1 MTGKIFRGCLLVG
14 LVVLCLSSSLFLV
27 VMTDRHE
34 KSVYREMKEEIAYA
48 AHGVETWGMTYL
60 EGLESTQRLTWVTAD
75 GTVLYDSVA
84 DQTQMENHLD
94 REEINQALET
104 GEGYGEHESR
114 TLLEKNLYYALRL
127 SDGSVLRIAC
137 TQTTLGAIALE
148 VAQPIL
154 WLVALALIL
163 SALLAS
169 SLARQ
174 ITRPINGMDLEQPDL
189 DKPYEEL
196 APLVGRIREQN
207 RTISRQ
213 MEELRQRQREF
224 SALAANMSEG
234 LLILN
239 NRYTILS
246 ANQSALTLLGETS
259 QPESL
264 RQDRTPQEVWSA
276 AAEALAGHHGET
288 FFQNEGRIFEI
299 LASPV
304 TSSGQV
310 TGAMVL
316 MVDVT
321 EREERDNL
329 RREFSANVSHELK
342 TPLTAISGFAELMK
356 EGMVAP
362 DMMREF
368 AGDIYRECRQLIA
381 LVDDILKL
389 SRLDEGSAAIQEEVV
404 DLYAMSAEVL
414 ERLRTNAATA
424 GVSLRLE
431 GDHQQITGVWRILDE
446 MIYNLCENA
455 IKYNKEG
462 GRVTVRVT
470 GDSHSAVVS
479 VSDTGIGIPKAQQ
492 DRVFERFY
500 RVDKSHSRAVSGT
513 GLGLSIVKHGA
524 QVHNAQLSLESE
536 PDVGTTVTI
545 TFGKEG

>member
-60 EGLESTQRLTWVTAD
+60 EDLESTQRLTWVTAD

-94 REEINQALET
+94 REEITQALET

-174 ITRPINGMDLEQPDL
+174 ITRPINSMDLEQPDL

-207 RTISRQ
+207 RTINRQ

-264 RQDRTPQEVWSA
+264 RQDRTPQEVWTA
-276 AAEALAGHHGET
+276 AAEALAGHHGEA
-288 FFQNEGRIFEI
+288 FLQIEGRIFEI

-321 EREERDNL
+321 EREERENL

-368 AGDIYRECRQLIA
+368 AGDIYQECRQLIA
-381 LVDDILKL
+381 LVDDILKI

-431 GDHQQITGVWRILDE
+431 GDHQQISGVWRILDE

>member
-1 MTGKIFRGCLLVG
+1 MTGKIFRGCFVIG
-14 LVVLCLSSSLFLV
+14 LVAIFLSSTLFLMI
-27 VMTDRHE
+27 MTDRNE
-34 KSVYREMKEEIAYA
+34 KDVYRDMKELTAYA
-48 AHGVETWGMTYL
+48 AHGVETWGMDYL
-60 EGLESTQRLTWVTAD
+60 ENLDSSHRLTWVTAD
-75 GTVLYDSVA
+75 GMVLYDSVA

-94 REEINQALET
+94 REEIIEALET
-104 GEGYGEHESR
+104 GEGYSEHESR
-114 TLLEKNLYYALRL
+114 TLLEKNLYYALL
-127 SDGSVLRIAC
+127 LEDGTVLRVAC
-137 TQTTLGAIALE
+137 TQTTLGAMFLE

-154 WLVALALIL
+154 WMIALSLVL
-163 SALLAS
+163 SAVLAS

-174 ITRPINGMDLEQPDL
+174 ITRPINSLDLERPDL

-239 NRYTILS
+239 NKYTILS
-246 ANQSALTLLGETS
+246 ANQSALGLLGETS

-264 RQDRTPQEVWSA
+264 RQDRCPREVWQA
-276 AAEALAGHHGET
+276 AAEALAGRHGEAFLRT
-288 FFQNEGRIFEI
+288 EDQIFEI

-304 TSSGQV
+304 TSSGHV

-321 EREERDNL
+321 EREERENL

-356 EGMVAP
+356 EGLVAP
-362 DMMREF
+362 DMMKEF
-368 AGDIYRECRQLIA
+368 AGDIYRECSQLIA

-389 SRLDEGSAAIQEEVV
+389 SRLDEGSGEIQEEVV
-404 DLYAMSAEVL
+404 DLYAMSADVL
-414 ERLRTNAATA
+414 ERLRPNAAKRA
-424 GVSLRLE
+424 VSLYLE

-462 GRVTVRVT
+462 GRVNVRVT
-470 GDSHSAVVS
+470 GDSRSAVVS
-479 VSDTGIGIPKAQQ
+479 VEDTGIGIPKAQQ

-500 RVDKSHSRAVSGT
+500 RVDKSHSRAIGGT

-524 QVHNAQLSLESE
+524 QVHNAQVTLESE

-545 TFGKEG
+545 TFRKER

>member
-1 MTGKIFRGCLLVG
+1 MTGKIFRGCLSVG
-14 LVVLCLSSSLFLV
+14 LAVLCLSAGLFLFI
-27 VMTDRHE
+27 MTERHQQ
-34 KSVYREMKEEIAYA
+34 SVYREMKEEIAYA
-48 AHGVETWGMTYL
+48 AHGVETWGLEYL
-60 EGLESTQRLTWVTAD
+60 TDLESTQRLTWVTAD

-84 DQTQMENHLD
+84 DQTRMENHVD
-94 REEINQALET
+94 REEIVEALET
-104 GEGYGEHESR
+104 GEGYSERESR
-114 TLLEKNLYYALRL
+114 TLLEKNLYYAKQL
-127 SDGSVLRIAC
+127 SDGSVLRISC
-137 TQTTLGAIALE
+137 TRITVGAIFLE

-154 WLVALALIL
+154 VMAALAMIL

-174 ITRPINGMDLEQPDL
+174 ITRPINSMDLERPDL

-207 RTISRQ
+207 RTIALQ

-239 NRYTILS
+239 NKYAILS
-246 ANQSALTLLGETS
+246 ANQSALTLLGESS

-264 RQDRTPQEVWSA
+264 RQDRSPQEVWTA
-276 AAEALAGHHGET
+276 AAEALAGRHGQAFLRE
-288 FFQNEGRIFEI
+288 EGRIFEV

-321 EREERDNL
+321 EREERDSL

-356 EGMVAP
+356 EGLVAP
-362 DMMREF
+362 DMMKEF
-368 AGDIYRECRQLIA
+368 AGDIYRECRQLID

-389 SRLDEGSAAIQEEVV
+389 SRLDEGSAEIQEETV
-404 DLYAMSAEVL
+404 DLYAMSADVL
-414 ERLRTNAATA
+414 ERLRINAARGNITL
-424 GVSLRLE
+424 SLE

-462 GRVTVRVT
+462 GRVTVRVS
-470 GDSHSAVVS
+470 GDQNAAVLS
-479 VSDTGIGIPKAQQ
+479 VADTGIGIPKAQQ

-500 RVDKSHSRAVSGT
+500 RVDKSHSRAIGGT
-513 GLGLSIVKHGA
+513 GLGLSIVKHG
-524 QVHNAQLSLESE
+524 
-536 PDVGTTVTI
+536 
-545 TFGKEG
+545 